1 MDVKNLYTN
10 IPNDEGI
17 VAVKRKH
24 GNYTKKNVATKV
36 TTFLALILT
45 LNNFMF
51 NSNFYLKSK
60 AVLCEQ
66 YAFLHKQ
73 TYPCFH

>member
-51 NSNFYLKSK
+51 N
-60 AVLCEQ
+60 
-66 YAFLHKQ
+66 
-73 TYPCFH
+73 